1 MVARF
6 LSVFLIAIALS
17 ACSAHDE
24 GGALLTGS
32 IQPSDE
38 RPSDD
43 PLVAGRLYFEKGSY
57 GQAERQFR
65 AATEANPHSTDAWL
79 GLAASYDRLARF
91 ELAER
96 AYERVVKVAGETP
109 AVLNNL
115 GYHHM
120 LRGNL
125 RVARAKLEEASRR
138 DPKNPLI

>member
-1 MVARF
+1 M
-6 LSVFLIAIALS
+6 
-17 ACSAHDE
+17 
-24 GGALLTGS
+24 
-32 IQPSDE
+32 
-38 RPSDD
+38 
-43 PLVAGRLYFEKGSY
+43 VAGRLYFEKGSY

-138 DPKNPLI
+138 DPKNPLNSGQFTHARDMEDGTFFRPSDKSKGRLIL